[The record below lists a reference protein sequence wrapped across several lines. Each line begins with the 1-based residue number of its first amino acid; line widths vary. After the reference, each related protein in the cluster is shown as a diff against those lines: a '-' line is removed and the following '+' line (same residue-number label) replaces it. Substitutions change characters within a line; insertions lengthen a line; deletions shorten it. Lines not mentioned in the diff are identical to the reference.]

1 MAKKQFFKRNYL
13 YSKEDLTPFK
23 RVKEF
28 AHTAWTIKKEWLL
41 YKNAKRY
48 FGNINPKD
56 WIANSQLIKS
66 SNNNQNISITWIG
79 HTTFLIQVGKTN
91 ILTDPNFSDSILM
104 CPRNF
109 RPGIELHN
117 LPKIDHII
125 LSHNH
130 ADHCD
135 FKSFLSLKKHEPKI
149 FVPLG
154 DKRHFSKLN
163 LLYVQEN
170 DWWQETVISDEL
182 KITFLPAIHWSGRSL
197 LDINRSLWGSWLIEY
212 KNQKIYFAGDT
223 AYAGHFL
230 DIAKKYN
237 SIDVALLPIAPEEP
251 RKCIDDSHMGCEQA
265 IQAFLDLGAKNF
277 IPTHWGTFRSS
288 ADNFSGPI
296 MKLKKSWENTPSL
309 KLRSTGQI
317 QNLSEKNLY
326 LPKIGELI
334 NFNS

>member
-1 MAKKQFFKRNYL
+1 MKKQFFKKNYL

-28 AHTAWTIKKEWLL
+28 THTAWTIKKEWLL

-48 FGNINPKD
+48 FGDINPKD
-56 WIANSQLIKS
+56 WITEFKSIESQP
-66 SNNNQNISITWIG
+66 NHNQNISITWIG

-109 RPGIELHN
+109 RPGIELYN
-117 LPKIDHII
+117 LPKIDHVI

-154 DKRHFSKLN
+154 DKRHFTKLN
-163 LLYVQEN
+163 LHKVSEN
-170 DWWQETVISDEL
+170 DWWQENIISDDL

-197 LDINRSLWGSWLIEY
+197 LDINQSLWGSWLIEY
-212 KNQKIYFAGDT
+212 NNQKIYFAGDT

-251 RKCIDDSHMGCEQA
+251 RRCIDDSHMGCEQA
-265 IQAFLDLGAKNF
+265 VKAFLDLGAKHF

-288 ADNFSGPI
+288 ADNFYGPI
-296 MKLKKSWENTPSL
+296 IKLKESWEE
-309 KLRSTGQI
+309 RI

-326 LPKIGELI
+326 IPKIGELI
-334 NFNS
+334 SL